1 MYGTDHA
8 APLPSLMT
16 EVAEVDSDP
25 DGPRIKVATLTEYL
39 AEPRHPREA
48 LRVVDGELRSH
59 ARANILPG
67 VLSVR
72 WQLKEAMARTE
83 RLLTRYAEPF
93 AALHLQTLPAHYL
106 AMAWRRVV
114 DSSCHDS
121 VTGCGVDE
129 TAVQVLARLQEGEH
143 AAQAVRDRALT
154 AAEATEPRRVGRR
167 RQSACHT
174 AG

>member
-1 MYGTDHA
+1 
-8 APLPSLMT
+8 
-16 EVAEVDSDP
+16 
-25 DGPRIKVATLTEYL
+25 
-39 AEPRHPREA
+39 
-48 LRVVDGELRSH
+48 
-59 ARANILPG
+59 
-67 VLSVR
+67 
-72 WQLKEAMARTE
+72 MARTE

-93 AALHLQTLPAHYL
+93 AALHLQTLPSHYL

-154 AAEATEPRRVGRR
+154 AARTTSPAGSVVVANPLAAQRDDVIDLTLPVPGHWAAVGFVCGLPAEGDQIGRTGVNEYIVSGPIRPQVVPQWSNAAVTSEFSRVI
-167 RQSACHT
+167 SAVSR
-174 AG
+174 